1 MEVEIEDFLWKE
13 HTTIRRKIRKKK
25 DYETL
30 LGDHDIESW
39 EEGSHNI
46 EKELE
51 DIIK

>member
-1 MEVEIEDFLWKE
+1 MEDFLWRE
-13 HTTIRRKIRKKK
+13 HTTIKRKIRRKKFM
-25 DYETL
+25 TL